1 MAGEEALSGKALSKA
16 LQESQKQTANLGLE
30 AVKAGGVATQ
40 GQQAAMDAVN
50 QASQAKKAALL
61 SGGMQA
67 AGGAA
72 GGAMQALLTPEQK
85 EREAKTSMPQPSG
98 LGIGKSSAPQISLG
112 RPDLGP
118 QAGRSSLA
126 LEMLKQRGM
135 Q

>member
-1 MAGEEALSGKALSKA
+1 MAGEENLSGKALSKA
-16 LQESQKQTANLGLE
+16 LKESQQNLANAGL
-30 AVKAGGVATQ
+30 KAGGAATPQ
-40 GQQAAMDAVN
+40 QQAAIDSIRQSSEAN
-50 QASQAKKAALL
+50 KSALL

-85 EREAKTSMPQPSG
+85 ERESKTSMPQPSS